1 MFKVSNNYS
10 RRRHTRLKC
19 TSLKSVK
26 LLGAN
31 ATTLFECV
39 LTILW
44 GCIVRTPP
52 FLEAGRGG
60 EFWLPP
66 RRGVRGIW
74 KIKKIGWKYGA
85 GAGLLKRGEL
95 ALFLFIFSRFI
106 IFTFRNYPLQICFMH
121 LKKKYFFPPPQFCEK
136 RSF

>member
-31 ATTLFECV
+31 ATTLFVCV

-60 EFWLPP
+60 
-66 RRGVRGIW
+66 GIL
-74 KIKKIGWKYGA
+74 ITSSEGGE
-85 GAGLLKRGEL
+85 GNLK
-95 ALFLFIFSRFI
+95 
-106 IFTFRNYPLQICFMH
+106 N
-121 LKKKYFFPPPQFCEK
+121 
-136 RSF
+136 